1 MRVRTAAVAAM
12 AAGALLLT
20 ACSSGQS
27 AGSSSDTLTWSMW
40 IGSSDDQ
47 KVWEGVGNAGAE
59 ASGKKMSLQGA
70 PFADYW
76 TKISTQLG
84 TSGAPCV
91 VAMQS
96 LRVNQFSDGL
106 LPLDD
111 LIKSTG
117 FDAAAFDKGALKA
130 LAVDGKQYALP
141 YDTGPLLLFYN
152 KDAFKKAGV
161 DAPKPGWTVDDFDA
175 AAKALKKSGQVALAT
190 TVEDIFLEGTILS
203 TDGGKMIDDSGKVAL
218 DDPKVAAGVGRLA
231 ALVKAGTATKADGA
245 DATADDNAFI
255 NGTAASVVG
264 GPWNTLDFKA
274 KAKFGV
280 GVTTVPSPAGAQKTY
295 SAGSGFGISKT
306 CSDPEAAFKAI
317 TAMTSEK
324 TLTSL
329 AKDGRAFPARTA
341 AQSVWYENA
350 GIDGAEEALDSALAS
365 AVPLPGSTDGDKL
378 GQLLSQYGPQM
389 VNGEKPAKDVLAE
402 ISRQLGK

>member
-1 MRVRTAAVAAM
+1 MRVRTAAVAAVGV
-12 AAGALLLT
+12 GALLLT
-20 ACSSGQS
+20 ACSGGQS
-27 AGSSSDTLTWSMW
+27 SGSSDTLTWSMW
-40 IGSSDDQ
+40 IGSSEDQ
-47 KVWEGVGNAGAE
+47 KVWDGVGDTGAE
-59 ASGKKMSLQGA
+59 ASGKKVTLQGA

-84 TSGAPCV
+84 TSAAPCIV
-91 VAMQS
+91 TMQS
-96 LRVNQFSDGL
+96 LRVNQFADGL

-117 FDAAAFDKGALKA
+117 FDADAFDKGGMKA
-130 LAVDGKQYALP
+130 LAVDGKQYAIP

-152 KDAFKKAGV
+152 KDAFEKAGV
-161 DAPKPGWTVDDFDA
+161 AAPKPGWTVDDFEA
-175 AAKALKKSGQVALAT
+175 AATALKKKGQVALAS
-190 TVEDIFLEGTILS
+190 TVEDLFLEATVFS
-203 TDGGKMIDDSGKVAL
+203 VDGGTMIDDSGKVAL
-218 DDPKVAAGVGRLA
+218 DDPKTAEAVDWIAG
-231 ALVKAGTATKADGA
+231 LVKDGTATKADGA

-264 GPWNTLDFKA
+264 GPWSSLDFKA
-274 KAKFGV
+274 KAKFKV
-280 GVTTVPSPAGAQKTY
+280 GVTTIPSPQGAQKTY
-295 SAGSGFGISKT
+295 SAGSGFGISKK

-341 AQSVWYENA
+341 AQPAWYENA
-350 GIDGAEEALDSALAS
+350 GIDGAKEALDSALAS
-365 AVPLPGSTDGDKL
+365 AVPLPGSADGDKL
-378 GQLLSQYGPQM
+378 NQLLSQYGPQM
-389 VNGEKPAKDVLAE
+389 VNGQKPAKDVLAE